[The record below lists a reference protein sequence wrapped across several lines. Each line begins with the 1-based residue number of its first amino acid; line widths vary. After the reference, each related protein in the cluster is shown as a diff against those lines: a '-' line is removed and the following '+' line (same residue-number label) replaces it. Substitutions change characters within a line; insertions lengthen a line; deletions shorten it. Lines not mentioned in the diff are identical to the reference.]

1 MLCLSIIF
9 LEQVVH
15 QTMKILKDN
24 EKMIMFLKNVTV
36 D

>member
-9 LEQVVH
+9 LEQVVR
-15 QTMKILKDN
+15 QTMIILKDN